1 MTSRTSILRP
11 ISFVSSL
18 AVLVA
23 AVAALATIFAG
34 DLLHGR
40 DIDVLL
46 TGAAF
51 AIFSGTGSAG
61 MRGLWREP
69 VTVQWLGISTLVLA
83 TVSFGLAVWSIWWN
97 ADDTVAQ
104 WAGCCALGTLG
115 LTHLTLSSGAMTG
128 RDTPLISGVTI
139 LSMLLALATTVI
151 AILLLSGGVTIED
164 HETLARFGLA
174 GLLASLA
181 LTDVGALL
189 RRGARA

>member
-34 DLLHGR
+34 DLLRGR

-61 MRGLWREP
+61 MRGLWKEP
-69 VTVQWLGISTLVLA
+69 VTVQWLGVATLVLA

-115 LTHLTLSSGAMTG
+115 L
-128 RDTPLISGVTI
+128 ISGVTI

-151 AILLLSGGVTIED
+151 AILLLSGAVTLED